1 MGVALLWAAW
11 ALWEEVGLLPSEVG
25 QLGWVSVT
33 GCVGIGVYAASLTKR
48 LVLASISFPGNPVVN
63 V

>member
-1 MGVALLWAAW
+1 M
-11 ALWEEVGLLPSEVG
+11 
-25 QLGWVSVT
+25 T
-33 GCVGIGVYAASLTKR
+33 GCVGIVVFAAFLTKR